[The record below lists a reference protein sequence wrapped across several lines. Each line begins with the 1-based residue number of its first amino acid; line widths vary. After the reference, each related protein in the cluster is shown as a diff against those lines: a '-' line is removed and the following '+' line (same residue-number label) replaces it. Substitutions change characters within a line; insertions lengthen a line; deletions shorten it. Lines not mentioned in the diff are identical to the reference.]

1 MKAEEIENIKNAAQG
16 MSLNDVVDC
25 INYLETSSR
34 LVENQR
40 DSFYDK
46 WVKAESQLNEERE
59 KNKNLVELLNRSKG
73 WFSGIQDKVAKINT
87 GNISHQKATIIGF
100 AKRCREFLTLRC
112 REFLT
117 LNHK

>member
-1 MKAEEIENIKNAAQG
+1 MKAEIEKIIDLLLQG
-16 MSLNDVVDC
+16 
-25 INYLETSSR
+25 NYLTNETDKIR
-34 LVENQR
+34 AIGELNQL
-40 DSFYDK
+40 F
-46 WVKAESQLNEERE
+46 ESQLNEERE
-59 KNKNLVELLNRSKG
+59 KNKNLVELLNRAKG
-73 WFSGIQDKVAKINT
+73 WFSGIQDKADKINT